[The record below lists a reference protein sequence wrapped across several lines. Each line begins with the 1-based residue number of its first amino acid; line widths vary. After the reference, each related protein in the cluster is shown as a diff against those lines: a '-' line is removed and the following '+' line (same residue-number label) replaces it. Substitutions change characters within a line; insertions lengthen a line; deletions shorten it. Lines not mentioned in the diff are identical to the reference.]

1 MKNDKLENQE
11 NLNNKIE
18 DVSGGK
24 AMIHVDTT
32 DKENPAKM
40 DYIYLSLRDFWNL
53 VLVEAIDMDKTPRID
68 ISKQLSRSDGQRLLN
83 NIISKAKLTTR
94 KRKPWEVKL
103 ELYDSGSK
111 DK

>member
-1 MKNDKLENQE
+1 MENEKLENQE

-18 DVSGGK
+18 NVSGGK

-53 VLVEAIDMDKTPRID
+53 GLVGAIDLNNDRID

-94 KRKPWEVKL
+94 KRKPWEIKL
-103 ELYDSGSK
+103 KLYDSGSK